1 MHRLEDA
8 ASAGVRVGGQDHG
21 ARTVAEDDRDAPLG
35 VVHHARQHLDPDH
48 GDVAR
53 APGADH
59 GVRQVQ
65 AVEKAAARR
74 RDVEGR
80 CVLGADR
87 LADARRSGGAEH
99 LAAHGGDD
107 DHVQFVQYIE
117 KYKNIPFMIFL
128 SKPTANNK
136 LTEMFAKKLAVKP
149 WDGYPHFI
157 LLDAENVIVG
167 QGNYDAEQLAD
178 FILTEE

>member
-1 MHRLEDA
+1 MKYISPLCLILLAYFSLVSHAALAKSDKKILHMPPSKITDFVVKTAGEKRIVMIYTSWCPICRKILPKVMDLEA
-8 ASAGVRVGGQDHG
+8 VK
-21 ARTVAEDDRDAPLG
+21 
-35 VVHHARQHLDPDH
+35 
-48 GDVAR
+48 
-53 APGADH
+53 PGSIIAIS
-59 GVRQVQ
+59 
-65 AVEKAAARR
+65 E
-74 RDVEGR
+74 
-80 CVLGADR
+80 
-87 LADARRSGGAEH
+87 
-99 LAAHGGDD
+99 DD

-136 LTEMFAKKLAVKP
+136 LTEMFAQKLAVKP

-167 QGNYDAEQLAD
+167 QGNFSAEQLAD